1 MPRVDLPIE
10 DLETYMGHSCC
21 PDGFHDYWELQKKM
35 VDKLFETKNWKQ
47 NISFQMT
54 QKVFQNGYAKY
65 YEISFQSID
74 GASIYAKYVRPNS
87 DQMVPIV
94 LQFHDY
100 EKASRGWF
108 QLTRFPGIGY
118 AVLAMDCRGQGGNS
132 PDLHT
137 TSGPTCAGY
146 VMKGI
151 GDSIDDMYYR
161 LVYMDALI
169 LSKIAERLDGID
181 KEQMITFGE
190 GQGGAIAAVVAALN
204 SNIKRC
210 AVLNPFL
217 CDFKR
222 VVEMNLDENFY
233 EGIRYYFKWRDPLHE
248 TENEV
253 FRKLG
258 FIDVQNFAGMI
269 KAEFLMGTGLLD
281 RCCPPSTQ
289 YAFYNKVTTNK
300 HHSVFPKFEHE
311 SIFIFEQIYLKFF
324 HYGAKL
330 HK

>member
-1 MPRVDLPIE
+1 MPRVDMPIE
-10 DLETYMGHSCC
+10 ELENYMGSSCC
-21 PDGFHDYWELQKKM
+21 PDDFLKYWETQKRI
-35 VDKLFETKNWKQ
+35 VEDLFEKEDWKEE
-47 NISFQMT
+47 ISFQMKE
-54 QKVFQNGYAKY
+54 KVFKNCYAKY

-74 GASIYAKYVRPNS
+74 GASIYVKYVRPNS
-87 DQMVPIV
+87 DQAVPVV

-100 EKASRGWF
+100 EKASRSWF

-132 PDLHT
+132 QDIHT
-137 TSGPTCAGY
+137 TNGPTCAGY

-151 GDSIDDMYYR
+151 QDSVDDMYYR
-161 LVYMDALI
+161 FVYIDALI
-169 LSKIAERLDGID
+169 VSKIAEKLNNID

-190 GQGGAIAAVVAALN
+190 GQGGALAIVTSALN
-204 SNIKRC
+204 ANIKKC

-217 CDFKR
+217 SDFKR
-222 VVEMNLDENFY
+222 VLEMNLDENFY
-233 EGIRYYFKWRDPLHE
+233 AGMRYYFKWRDPLHK
-248 TENEV
+248 TEDEI

-258 FIDVQNFAGMI
+258 FIDIQNFASMI

-289 YAFYNKVTTNK
+289 YAVYNKVNTKK

-311 SIFIFEQIYLKFF
+311 PIFIFEQIYLKFF
-324 HYGAKL
+324 VF
-330 HK
+330 